1 MVMNP
6 QDEQMNKPRGGLL
19 GLFDKAM
26 KADEDTGLSPL
37 QNFAAALDPLILKDL
52 RGGEGIR
59 QQGVQRAATMSK
71 NKTVDMLRQQGRND
85 LADAVMNR
93 TIGPKEA
100 FSVMQSEKAADT
112 AFQRQKDL
120 AAFSAGLKAPAAPK
134 LYSEFAK
141 LNADLQAGNISKDQY
156 NASVQSFL
164 NKNKMSIRPFRDI
177 NRKKTKVVT
186 VGSVKIGG
194 DNPISVQSMT
204 NTLTTDIEATINQ
217 INQITEAGGDL
228 VRVSCPDKESTQAL
242 KKIIAPKKN
251 LSFSEN
257 FFHMC
262 FGKVPEK
269 EIVKAF
275 DVSLILYAEHSFNV
289 STFTARTITSSL
301 SDIHG
306 AITGAIASLKGPLHG
321 GANEEVMHMMKKIK
335 KPENALKWINNA
347 LKNKEVVMGFGHRV
361 YKSGDSRVPT
371 MREYFGKV
379 AKIKKDKTFEKI
391 YDIVEKVMI
400 KKKNIHPNVDYPTGP
415 TYHLMGFDTD
425 FFTPIFV
432 ISRITG
438 WSAHIMEQHAANKL
452 IRPLAKYKGSKHRTV
467 MQLNQR

>member
-1 MVMNP
+1 MS
-6 QDEQMNKPRGGLL
+6 EEIKKGLL
-19 GLFDKAM
+19 GIVV
-26 KADEDTGLSPL
+26 DETEVSKVMPEINSLTYRGY
-37 QNFAAALDPLILKDL
+37 AAQDLCEYCRFEEVAYLILNKDL
-52 RGGEGIR
+52 PNSIQLKHFEKEEKNNREL
-59 QQGVQRAATMSK
+59 SK
-71 NKTVDMLRQQGRND
+71 NLYEIIKHMPKKSHPMDVART
-85 LADAVMNR
+85 AV
-93 TIGPKEA
+93 
-100 FSVMQSEKAADT
+100 SVMGLEDKETSNSSHEANMRKALRIFAKTPT
-112 AFQRQKDL
+112 AL
-120 AAFSAGLKAPAAPK
+120 AAF
-134 LYSEFAK
+134 YR
-141 LNADLQAGNISKDQY
+141 
-156 NASVQSFL
+156 
-164 NKNKMSIRPFRDI
+164 IR
-177 NRKKTKVVT
+177 K
-186 VGSVKIGG
+186 G
-194 DNPISVQSMT
+194 Q
-204 NTLTTDIEATINQ
+204 
-217 INQITEAGGDL
+217 
-228 VRVSCPDKESTQAL
+228 
-242 KKIIAPKKN
+242 KIIKPKKD
-251 LSFSEN
+251 LSFAEN
-257 FFHMC
+257 FFYMC
-262 FGKVPEK
+262 FGKVPQK

-321 GANEEVMHMMKKIK
+321 GANEEVMHMMRKIK

-452 IRPLAKYKGSKHRTV
+452 IRPLAKYKGSKHRKV
-467 MQLNQR
+467 LELNYR

>member
-1 MVMNP
+1 MS
-6 QDEQMNKPRGGLL
+6 DDIKKGLL
-19 GLFDKAM
+19 GIVV
-26 KADEDTGLSPL
+26 DETEISKVMPEINSLTYRGY
-37 QNFAAALDPLILKDL
+37 AAQDLCARCDFEEVAYLILNKEL
-52 RGGEGIR
+52 PNKKQLKKFKKELSKEI
-59 QQGVQRAATMSK
+59 ALSK
-71 NKTVDMLRQQGRND
+71 NLINILKQIPKKSHPMDVART
-85 LADAVMNR
+85 AV
-93 TIGPKEA
+93 
-100 FSVMQSEKAADT
+100 SVMGLEDKETRDNSPKANLRKAIRILAKTPT
-112 AFQRQKDL
+112 AL
-120 AAFSAGLKAPAAPK
+120 AAFYRL
-134 LYSEFAK
+134 
-141 LNADLQAGNISKDQY
+141 
-156 NASVQSFL
+156 
-164 NKNKMSIRPFRDI
+164 
-177 NRKKTKVVT
+177 RK
-186 VGSVKIGG
+186 G
-194 DNPISVQSMT
+194 
-204 NTLTTDIEATINQ
+204 
-217 INQITEAGGDL
+217 
-228 VRVSCPDKESTQAL
+228 

-251 LSFSEN
+251 LTFSEN

-262 FGKVPEK
+262 FGKVPNK

-335 KPENALKWINNA
+335 KPENALKWITKA
-347 LKNKEVVMGFGHRV
+347 LKNKDVVMGFGHRV

-371 MREYFGKV
+371 MREYFKRV
-379 AKIKKDKTFEKI
+379 AIIKKDKTFEKI

-400 KKKNIHPNVDYPTGP
+400 KEKNIYPNVDYPTGP

-452 IRPLAKYKGSKHRTV
+452 IRPLASYKGSKHRKV
-467 MQLNQR
+467 IQLNQR